1 MNPHVIAYI
10 SLIPLLLVAIS
21 MMKGNSAKVCRMAT
35 CIGTWV
41 QLAVVVFL
49 MMPLLTG
56 QVHAVALNFDFPG
69 LGIRADGFAA
79 DRLSAY
85 FTVLTT
91 FVVACAV
98 SHADYFFATEEFLK
112 INQDRNFR
120 AFYAA
125 TNILLLAMTAVFL
138 SDSLG
143 YLWIAVETTT
153 LASAYLVYFDKT
165 KNALEATW
173 KYLMICTVAIAFA
186 LLGTVFIFASSQ
198 HGALA
203 EGSLNITELI
213 AHAAQLNF
221 PLLKLGL
228 MFCLI
233 GYGTKAGMF
242 PLHSW
247 MPDAYSEAPA
257 PASAMLSGGLMNC
270 ALFALWRVME
280 IFHASNTHAVIG
292 QIMTYTGAVTIV
304 AASLLLI
311 RQHSFKRMWAYSS
324 IENCGLM
331 MVAIGIN
338 AGGLFLLQAI
348 NHSIVKVAL
357 FLVSGD
363 IIHASGS
370 KKLSHL
376 HGVLNSCPLWGVTL
390 ALGTFALT
398 GCPPFGS
405 FISEIS
411 LLETMADSQR
421 WILVSLLVTGIAIS
435 FVAICVHVGKIL
447 FGGPKAKF
455 NPYQPIRA
463 SVIPAILIC
472 CSIAMG
478 LFVDSNFWLG
488 LK

>member
-1 MNPHVIAYI
+1 MNPHFLAHVC
-10 SLIPLLLVAIS
+10 LIPLLLVAIS
-21 MMKGNSAKVCRMAT
+21 LTARNARICRLAT
-35 CIGTWV
+35 GILIWV
-41 QLAVVVFL
+41 QLALVTYL
-49 MMPLLTG
+49 LLPLLTG
-56 QVHAVALNFDFPG
+56 QIQSVALHFEIPS
-69 LGIRADGFAA
+69 LGILLTGFAA
-79 DRLSAY
+79 DRLSA
-85 FTVLTT
+85 FFIVLTT
-91 FVVACAV
+91 FIMACAT

-112 INQDRNFR
+112 INQGRNFR

-125 TNILLLAMTAVFL
+125 TNFFLLAMTAVFL
-138 SDSLG
+138 SDNLG

-153 LASAYLVYFDKT
+153 LSSAYLVYFDKT

-173 KYLMICTVAIAFA
+173 KYLMICTVAIGFA

-198 HGALA
+198 HGALV

-221 PLLKLGL
+221 PLVKLGF

-270 ALFALWRVME
+270 SLFALWRVME

-292 QIMTYTGAVTIV
+292 QTMTYVGAVTIV

-331 MVAIGIN
+331 LVAIGIN

-348 NHSIVKVAL
+348 NHSIAKVAL

-363 IIHASGS
+363 IIHAAGS
-370 KKLSHL
+370 KKLNHL
-376 HGVLNSCPLWGVTL
+376 HGVLNACPLWGVTL

-405 FISEIS
+405 FISEIT
-411 LLETMADSQR
+411 LLHTMADSQR
-421 WILVSLLVTGIAIS
+421 WILVTLLVAGIAIS
-435 FVAICVHVGKIL
+435 FVAICVHVGRIL

-455 NPYQPIRA
+455 KPYMPIRA
-463 SVIPAILIC
+463 SIIPAFLIC
-472 CSIAMG
+472 CSLAMG
-478 LFVDSNFWLG
+478 LLVDSNFWIG